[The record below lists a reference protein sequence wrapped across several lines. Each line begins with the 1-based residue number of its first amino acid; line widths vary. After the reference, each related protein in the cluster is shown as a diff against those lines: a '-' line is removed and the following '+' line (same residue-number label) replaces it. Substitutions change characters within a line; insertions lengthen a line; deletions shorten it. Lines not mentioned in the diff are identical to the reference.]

1 MYPSHFTVTSTTF
14 QLPLHSG
21 TRCTARTG
29 YRISHL
35 PHRASGTVQTLAGW
49 WCSRLLD
56 TRVSHHP
63 GNVSGAKVKNRLW
76 WWSDF
81 GWWCDSWWW
90 CDVTS
95 LTSGKP
101 LEISS
106 KSNEIIRIIIQNT
119 IFMNIHAQA
128 RLLVKYELITPNSL
142 REGAIPK

>member
-21 TRCTARTG
+21 TRCPVRTG
-29 YRISHL
+29 MIGFRISHL

-76 WWSDF
+76 WWFLVMMWFWIDDVF
-81 GWWCDSWWW
+81 FFMLMWCYIGNIGQVIRNHIKIGRNHPNRHPKHYFHEYS
-90 CDVTS
+90 CTGS
-95 LTSGKP
+95 SAC
-101 LEISS
+101 EIW
-106 KSNEIIRIIIQNT
+106 T
-119 IFMNIHAQA
+119 H
-128 RLLVKYELITPNSL
+128 NSQ
-142 REGAIPK
+142 